1 MRILNASTERLKP
14 ASDLR
19 CDLRHA
25 ADNNTIKCGI

>member
-1 MRILNASTERLKP
+1 MLILNDTIEWLNSA
-14 ASDLR
+14 ADLR